1 MKRIDK
7 TAAAGIIGALVV
19 AAGAAAAEAP
29 TLHANP
35 EIVGAVAPLV
45 LEGTVPSARAG
56 EEVVIE
62 ARECRATFF
71 RTFAGTK
78 TQGGGA
84 FREEVPGINSNTY
97 FRARAAGATSAPIF
111 VRRRAFVGL
120 EVKTRGRFIGRV
132 FSPFLN
138 MHGRRIR
145 LERFTPSG
153 WVLIRTAKLRRI
165 AGPEYQARFL
175 VRTRGLQ
182 LRAAVTDA
190 AVRPCYVA
198 GVSPI
203 ARS

>member
-1 MKRIDK
+1 MSRISGW
-7 TAAAGIIGALVV
+7 TTVGALAALVV
-19 AAGAAAAEAP
+19 AVGAAGAEAP

-35 EIVGAVAPLV
+35 EIVGAVSPLV
-45 LEGTVPSARAG
+45 LEGMVPSGRAG
-56 EEVVIE
+56 EDVVIE

-71 RTFAGTK
+71 RTYAGTK
-78 TQGGGA
+78 TQGGGT
-84 FREEVPGINSNTY
+84 FREELPGINSNTY
-97 FRARAAGATSAPIF
+97 FRARVNGATSAAIY

-120 EVKTRGRFIGRV
+120 EVKTGGRFIGRV

-145 LERFTPSG
+145 LERFSPSG

-165 AGPEYQARFL
+165 AGPEYQARFV